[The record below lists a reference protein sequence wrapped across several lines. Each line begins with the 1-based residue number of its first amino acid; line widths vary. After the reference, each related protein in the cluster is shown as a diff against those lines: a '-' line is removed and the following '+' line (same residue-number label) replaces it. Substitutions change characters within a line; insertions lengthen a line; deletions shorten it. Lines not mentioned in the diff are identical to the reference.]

1 MLDITIFAQSSPL
14 LWGIAA
20 ALFVLLAVH
29 FTVGTRLFRPMRG
42 TLEWIQRVDRPRL
55 HFGYAPETLDGWDVL
70 YVFLIAAAAVGCC
83 TIVPM
88 TLLRAQPGVGWMDVA
103 DVLLRYFLAPVV
115 SSSMVYLIGRR
126 MTDMSGVALIAAAL
140 LLFNYAAAR
149 SYSAPFMLT
158 ALAALQEY
166 RRKERFSWLVLT
178 AAAIGVGTYVSP
190 EILWFGLVLWLP
202 PLALEILRFAKFGRA
217 AVVPYLLPVLLG
229 LPLMTAL
236 FALLTQ
242 VPGMVVAWQHPIPRY
257 TVEYFWRLRLKM
269 WKELLTLPTGELPQ
283 MGFVDPLLL
292 LYGLGAAVSTLPFA
306 IRTRDLL
313 LQTLIWYFAGN
324 TALWALGVSIPA
336 VGCLPLMVC
345 VWDYWGQREG
355 TLNATIGA
363 IFLLCAAVAGR
374 VLLFLSGM

>member
-1 MLDITIFAQSSPL
+1 MTWVNWYGLAFVAAIMIPNIAFAMTHRD
-14 LWGIAA
+14 G
-20 ALFVLLAVH
+20 FEN
-29 FTVGTRLFRPMRG
+29 LFRNR
-42 TLEWIQRVDRPRL
+42 TVEVLEQIGRFGCFFLMVIQ
-55 HFGYAPETLDGWDVL
+55 PETLCRDDWFTGATQVYLWL
-70 YVFLIAAAAVGCC
+70 GAA
-83 TIVPM
+83 
-88 TLLRAQPGVGWMDVA
+88 L
-103 DVLLRYFLAPVV
+103 VLLYCAGWVVFWREDSVRKALALSILPSVLFLESGILRCYFP
-115 SSSMVYLIGRR
+115 
-126 MTDMSGVALIAAAL
+126 LIAAAL
-140 LLFNYAAAR
+140 LLFNYVAAR

-166 RRKERFSWLVLT
+166 RREERFSWLVLT

-190 EILWFGLVLWLP
+190 EILWFGLVLWIP

-292 LYGLGAAVSTLPFA
+292 LYVLYRLMFKPCEWRDDVCNWITNTCVLFTQRAICTISITL
-306 IRTRDLL
+306 
-313 LQTLIWYFAGN
+313 
-324 TALWALGVSIPA
+324 
-336 VGCLPLMVC
+336 
-345 VWDYWGQREG
+345 
-355 TLNATIGA
+355 
-363 IFLLCAAVAGR
+363 
-374 VLLFLSGM
+374 

>member
-1 MLDITIFAQSSPL
+1 M
-14 LWGIAA
+14 
-20 ALFVLLAVH
+20 
-29 FTVGTRLFRPMRG
+29 
-42 TLEWIQRVDRPRL
+42 
-55 HFGYAPETLDGWDVL
+55 
-70 YVFLIAAAAVGCC
+70 
-83 TIVPM
+83 
-88 TLLRAQPGVGWMDVA
+88 
-103 DVLLRYFLAPVV
+103 
-115 SSSMVYLIGRR
+115 
-126 MTDMSGVALIAAAL
+126 
-140 LLFNYAAAR
+140 
-149 SYSAPFMLT
+149 
-158 ALAALQEY
+158 
-166 RRKERFSWLVLT
+166 LT

-190 EILWFGLVLWLP
+190 EILWFGLVLWIP